1 MVSELIFFAKYVF
14 LIYKLEV
21 LGENCPKNI
30 SEMTKFSGFP
40 PSSNSVF
47 DLMSNRAHQIKHML
61 DLMSNRA
68 HQIKHMFDLMSNGA
82 HQIKHMLDL
91 MSNSGSPNQTYA

>member
-1 MVSELIFFAKYVF
+1 MVSESIFFAKYVF

-61 DLMSNRA
+61 DLMSNGA
-68 HQIKHMFDLMSNGA
+68 HQIKHMFDLMSN
-82 HQIKHMLDL
+82 
-91 MSNSGSPNQTYA
+91 SGSPNRTHV

>member
-47 DLMSNRAHQIKHML
+47 DLMSNRAHQIKHM
-61 DLMSNRA
+61 
-68 HQIKHMFDLMSNGA
+68 FDLMSNGA

-91 MSNSGSPNQTYA
+91 MST

>member
-1 MVSELIFFAKYVF
+1 MVSELIFFAKYIF
-14 LIYKLEV
+14 LMYKKEV
-21 LGENCPKNI
+21 LGENCPKKI
-30 SEMTKFSGFP
+30 SEMTRFSGFP

-68 HQIKHMFDLMSNGA
+68 HQIKHMLDLMSNRA

-91 MSNSGSPNQTYA
+91 MSNFGSPNQTYA

>member
-61 DLMSNRA
+61 DLMSN
-68 HQIKHMFDLMSNGA
+68 
-82 HQIKHMLDL
+82 
-91 MSNSGSPNQTYA
+91 SGSPNQTYVRFDEQSCSSNQTCA